1 MILKRGGAYRFMSEY
16 REIYKCRLCGEIFE
30 DVGKVN
36 EKMAFQ
42 NITRSVI
49 KNMDNYITNN
59 LVHSCTD
66 GSFGF
71 ADFLGYRKIH

>member
-1 MILKRGGAYRFMSEY
+1 MSEY
-16 REIYKCRLCGEIFE
+16 CEIYKCRLCGETFE
-30 DVGKVN
+30 DVGKIN

-49 KNMDNYITNN
+49 KNMDNPITNGF
-59 LVHSCTD
+59 VHNCKD

-71 ADFLGYRKIH
+71 ADFLGYRKI